1 MNKKKLLLIAVI
13 LLMDITGA
21 SAHSFDL
28 KSSDFPTK
36 NSYSSSSPKKKK
48 MHVRTFNLEFLMPV
62 MEDYDY
68 SLGPHII
75 LAYERGGG
83 QRGWF
88 RIGGEVG
95 FLNTRDNDY
104 ASIAS
109 HWTAS
114 LMLKAG
120 FELGWKENRVKFGFG
135 NTIGWT
141 FKIGFGYGL
150 YCRLTCYITGR
161 FAIYGSFRTNI
172 LFEDGNVSLIP
183 LAGLGFTYQ
192 LKK

>member
-1 MNKKKLLLIAVI
+1 
-13 LLMDITGA
+13 
-21 SAHSFDL
+21 
-28 KSSDFPTK
+28 
-36 NSYSSSSPKKKK
+36 

-62 MEDYDY
+62 IKDYEF

-88 RIGGEVG
+88 RIGAEAG

-135 NTIGWT
+135 STIGGA

-150 YCRLTCYITGR
+150 YCRLTGYITGR
-161 FAIYGSFRTNI
+161 FAIYGSFRTNL
-172 LFEDGNVSLIP
+172 LFRGKNFSLLP
-183 LAGLGFTYQ
+183 LAGVGITYQ